1 MDSTVQSLISSS
13 EGERVIWILDSF
25 FLPMHEYLVLLG
37 RLFVFYKPASFHF
50 TLSSLRSMLYPGTS
64 GHSAC
69 LLYIKISKVARHY
82 GISSQ
87 MNGKSHSETLK
98 YQRNWSRIECHPSE
112 LLHVSLELMRSSDRR
127 TIDEMIKLRTPPTTT
142 I

>member
-1 MDSTVQSLISSS
+1 
-13 EGERVIWILDSF
+13 
-25 FLPMHEYLVLLG
+25 MHEYLVLLG

-87 MNGKSHSETLK
+87 MNVKSHSETLISGTGLESSATL
-98 YQRNWSRIECHPSE
+98 QNCF
-112 LLHVSLELMRSSDRR
+112 VSHSS
-127 TIDEMIKLRTPPTTT
+127 
-142 I
+142 